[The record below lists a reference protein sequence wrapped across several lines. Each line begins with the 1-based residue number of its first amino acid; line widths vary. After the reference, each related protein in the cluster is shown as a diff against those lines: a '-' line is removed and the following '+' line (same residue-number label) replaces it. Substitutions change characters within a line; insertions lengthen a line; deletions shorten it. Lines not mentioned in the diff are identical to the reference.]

1 MLYGSDGPADKAAE
15 LPYEL
20 QALEVALSAVCKAL
34 DLETNEVEARIC
46 PALDNLAQKV
56 YKRDLDDVRNLKS
69 RLNRVCARAVKVK
82 QVVLPTNCTY
92 AVSQVLA
99 STPNCLE
106 LGVRTVNILPTGDL
120 MRTKLVS
127 NALQSP
133 GLMYMFEWCTFFISP
148 GSIRYCLAHQ

>member
-92 AVSQVLA
+92 AVPQVLA

-106 LGVRTVNILPTGDL
+106 LGVSNCKHPTYW
-120 MRTKLVS
+120 RSHEYKACIECNTK
-127 NALQSP
+127 P
-133 GLMYMFEWCTFFISP
+133 W
-148 GSIRYCLAHQ
+148 AHEYV